1 MFHVV
6 GAVVLFVPSPYFI
19 VPPAPFPAF
28 AIRFCAL
35 VLYTHPVA
43 NVGSVIVPFAL
54 SIVNAFVFH
63 VHVELSFLA
72 LPPVTLLMLAVDV

>member
-28 AIRFCAL
+28 AIRFCAF
-35 VLYTHPVA
+35 VFYTIPVA
-43 NVGSVIVPFAL
+43 NVGSVIVAFAL
-54 SIVNAFVFH
+54 FIVNAFV
-63 VHVELSFLA
+63 V
-72 LPPVTLLMLAVDV
+72 PVNV